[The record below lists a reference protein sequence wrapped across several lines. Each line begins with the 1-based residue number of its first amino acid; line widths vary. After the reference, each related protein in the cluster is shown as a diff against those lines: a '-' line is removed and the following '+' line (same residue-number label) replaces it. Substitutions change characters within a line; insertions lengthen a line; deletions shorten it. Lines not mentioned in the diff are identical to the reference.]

1 MESGMDK
8 PAPHLVL
15 SQQQQCTSRCGEEGR
30 ARWDSIPL
38 HLRIQVLHVDP
49 DILVI
54 SKPCNLRSVPGHA
67 KPPPT
72 SAKRKRPAND
82 EDDDDDVHDKP
93 RKTAQ
98 EAWVDA
104 IRTFRSSSSA
114 GNENDDDDD
123 ETEETRLL
131 LTNLANTN
139 HVSGVPRKPKLFT
152 RYCERNLHRLLPSE
166 PTPDEDSAYG
176 QLKLL
181 GYETHDEEIMEIK
194 GDKIS
199 TKGMIYIVH
208 RLDCEVRILC
218 TLVLIIYM
226 FRVPCLV
233 LSEIE
238 R

>member
-1 MESGMDK
+1 
-8 PAPHLVL
+8 
-15 SQQQQCTSRCGEEGR
+15 
-30 ARWDSIPL
+30 
-38 HLRIQVLHVDP
+38 VDP

-82 EDDDDDVHDKP
+82 NEDDDDVHDKP

-152 RYCERNLHRLLPSE
+152 RYCERNLHRLLPSLKQQPSLSMSHETKKASNPIMIETIAQAALGRIKERHVQLLNLPE

-199 TKGMIYIVH
+199 TKGKIYIVH